1 MKPAYLIHGTDQA
14 KIDQARGRL
23 RSRAEAEAGAA
34 SLQVFDPLENKGS
47 PDADALVDSILSM
60 SLIPGRRYLLADHVN
75 KWGKKQ
81 VERVCEALDT
91 MPADVTVVLF
101 SRGEKVPPGLV
112 EAVGR
117 AGGEIH
123 SYEAPRAD
131 RLPAHL
137 VENAARRGF
146 ELSPDAAR
154 MMIAHLGDS
163 LARLDNEL
171 DRLALWA
178 GPEGRVDAEDVLEM
192 VADSSR
198 VGDFA
203 LADALVSGDRE
214 LSLRLAERMMAE
226 GESAG
231 STVYRAASSL
241 RRAHK
246 ALALLDSG
254 APPTQVQSS
263 LGLPPFLAR
272 GVMASVHDTS
282 LEAVRDATLAVADL
296 EVWTRGGAEYPDD
309 LALDLALIA
318 ATDEDA

>member
-1 MKPAYLIHGTDQA
+1 
-14 KIDQARGRL
+14 
-23 RSRAEAEAGAA
+23 
-34 SLQVFDPLENKGS
+34 
-47 PDADALVDSILSM
+47 
-60 SLIPGRRYLLADHVN
+60 
-75 KWGKKQ
+75 
-81 VERVCEALDT
+81 
-91 MPADVTVVLF
+91 VVLF
-101 SRGEKVPPGLV
+101 SRGEKVPAGLA

-117 AGGEIH
+117 AGGEVR

-137 VENAARRGF
+137 VENAAKRGF

-154 MMIAHLGDS
+154 MLIGHLGDS

-178 GPEGRVDAEDVLEM
+178 GPGGRVDSEDVLEM

-203 LADALVSGDRE
+203 LADALVSGDRR

-231 STVYRAASSL
+231 STVYRTASSL

-254 APPTQVQSS
+254 MPPAQVQGR

-272 GVMASVHDTS
+272 GVMDAIHHTS
-282 LEAVRDATLAVADL
+282 LEAVRDATTAVADL
-296 EVWTRGGAEYPDD
+296 EVWTRGGAEYPDG

>member
-14 KIDQARGRL
+14 KIDQARSRL
-23 RSRAEAEAGAA
+23 RARAEAEAGAA

-101 SRGEKVPPGLV
+101 SRGEKVPPGLAEV
-112 EAVGR
+112 VGR
-117 AGGEIH
+117 AGGEVH
-123 SYEAPRAD
+123 SYEAPPAD

-137 VENAARRGF
+137 VENAAKRGF

-154 MMIAHLGDS
+154 MLIAHLGDS

-203 LADALVSGDRE
+203 LADALVSGDRD
-214 LSLRLAERMMAE
+214 LSLRLAERMMAA

-231 STVYRAASSL
+231 STVYRAATSL
-241 RRAHK
+241 RRAQK

-254 APPTQVQSS
+254 APPAQVQSS
-263 LGLPPFLAR
+263 LGLPQFVAR
-272 GVMASVHDTS
+272 GVMAAVHDTS
-282 LEAVRDATLAVADL
+282 LETVRDATVAVADL

>member
-1 MKPAYLIHGTDQA
+1 MLIG
-14 KIDQARGRL
+14 
-23 RSRAEAEAGAA
+23 
-34 SLQVFDPLENKGS
+34 
-47 PDADALVDSILSM
+47 
-60 SLIPGRRYLLADHVN
+60 
-75 KWGKKQ
+75 
-81 VERVCEALDT
+81 
-91 MPADVTVVLF
+91 
-101 SRGEKVPPGLV
+101 
-112 EAVGR
+112 
-117 AGGEIH
+117 
-123 SYEAPRAD
+123 
-131 RLPAHL
+131 
-137 VENAARRGF
+137 
-146 ELSPDAAR
+146 
-154 MMIAHLGDS
+154 HLGDS

-178 GPEGRVDAEDVLEM
+178 GPGGRVDSEDVLEM

-203 LADALVSGDRE
+203 LADALVSGDRR

-231 STVYRAASSL
+231 STVYRTASSL

-254 APPTQVQSS
+254 MPPAQVQGR

-272 GVMASVHDTS
+272 GVMDAIHHTS
-282 LEAVRDATLAVADL
+282 LEAVRDATTAVADL
-296 EVWTRGGAEYPDD
+296 EVWTRGGAEYPDG